1 MGIPARNISS
11 NLNEDQKLW
20 RYMSLDKLID
30 ILHKKRLYF
39 SAVGN
44 YTFDPHEGLL
54 PKTLRQEFARLF
66 EKNLTSPNENIDFE
80 KMISLLLSAFTVNCW
95 HQNDGESE
103 AMWKLYS
110 DLNKGVAIQTTVKS
124 LSNSITSELSDK
136 ILFSDVHYVD
146 LHNNANINLGFTSFK
161 LIPVFKRL
169 AFQHEREARLIYSHP
184 IEKGMEKFHNKSPA
198 TIEINPLLLIE
209 KIYISPYAEEPFPS
223 SVECILK
230 MFGISDEKIVRSDLL
245 TVDESLKKLF

>member
-11 NLNEDQKLW
+11 NLNENQKLW

-54 PKTLRQEFARLF
+54 PKSLRQELATLF
-66 EKNLTSPNENIDFE
+66 SGNITLPNENVKFE
-80 KMISLLLSAFTVNCW
+80 EMISLILSAFTVNCW

-124 LSNSITSELSDK
+124 LSDSITSELSDK

-146 LHNNANINLGFTSFK
+146 LNNNVNLNLGFNSFK
-161 LIPVFKRL
+161 LIPAFKRL

-184 IEKGMEKFHNKSPA
+184 IEKGMAKFRDKSPA
-198 TIEINPLLLIE
+198 TIDVNPSLLIE

-223 SVECILK
+223 SVECVLK
-230 MFGISDEKIVRSDLL
+230 MFGISDDKIVRSDLL
-245 TVDESLKKLF
+245 TVDESLRKLF

>member
-1 MGIPARNISS
+1 MGIPAHNISS
-11 NLNEDQKLW
+11 NLNENQKLW

-54 PKTLRQEFARLF
+54 PKNLRQELANAFG
-66 EKNLTSPNENIDFE
+66 KNGIPSIGNADFE
-80 KMISLLLSAFTVNCW
+80 QKISLILSAFTVNCW

-124 LSNSITSELSDK
+124 LCKSISPKWSDK

-146 LHNNANINLGFTSFK
+146 LNHGANINLGFPTFK
-161 LIPVFKRL
+161 LIPAFKRL

-184 IEKGMEKFHNKSPA
+184 IKNGMKKFLDKSPA
-198 TIEINPLLLIE
+198 IIDINPSLLIE

-223 SVECILK
+223 SVECVLK
-230 MFGISDEKIVRSDLL
+230 LFGISDEQIVRSDLL
-245 TVDESLKKLF
+245 TVDEGLRKFF